1 MLIVNTLGKFRVTNE
16 DVILDDNALH
26 SPMLVKLFIYMVLHR
41 EKDLTTEEIADAVWM
56 DGEIDNPAGA
66 LKNLMYRLRKCL
78 NDTFGVQEYI
88 LTNRGSYHWNPDI
101 KILLDVEEFEKV
113 LNSAKSVI
121 DQEKDLEKYEEAI
134 MIYEGDFMSSIT
146 DLHWAQSLNSYYHSM
161 YLSAVKTLA
170 EMYLIKDMYEE
181 MEQVCNKALEIDITD
196 EQLYY
201 YQIKARMCSGKV
213 KLAFESYEAAKKVIS
228 QELGIYK
235 SDLLE
240 EIYQEMLT
248 SSKGTVA
255 DEIEEVHADV
265 KEENPDGVFF
275 CGYPVFKEV
284 YQLEARKSIRSGIP
298 NQLILFTVETLHNE
312 AEAIQ
317 KFRIKQGMERL
328 EQVMKKSLRLGD
340 VASKYSDSQYVLLV
354 PNCTNESGHLV
365 ASRIIA
371 KMNDNTKKYSGI
383 KIKVNVEEVNCERV
397 L

>member
-1 MLIVNTLGKFRVTNE
+1 
-16 DVILDDNALH
+16 
-26 SPMLVKLFIYMVLHR
+26 
-41 EKDLTTEEIADAVWM
+41 
-56 DGEIDNPAGA
+56 
-66 LKNLMYRLRKCL
+66 
-78 NDTFGVQEYI
+78 
-88 LTNRGSYHWNPDI
+88 
-101 KILLDVEEFEKV
+101 
-113 LNSAKSVI
+113 
-121 DQEKDLEKYEEAI
+121 
-134 MIYEGDFMSSIT
+134 
-146 DLHWAQSLNSYYHSM
+146 M